1 MVPSSYNHPGIVLYF
16 GFAFLPKLNLP
27 GVILVYHPPWGK
39 KKKTVGVGART
50 PFRQA
55 CLRDPTESRMIDRH
69 PVDCFADYDDLHF
82 IILVT
87 TYIPV

>member
-1 MVPSSYNHPGIVLYF
+1 MVPSSYNHPGIILYF

-39 KKKTVGVGART
+39 KRKK
-50 PFRQA
+50 A
-55 CLRDPTESRMIDRH
+55 CLLDPTESRMIDRH